1 MFIFLQ
7 LMGDES
13 ALSENRIVRDEWW
26 RDLRLALLR
35 SFLLFWNGGCWES
48 LVQSLIV
55 RTLTVDIPSSVEGLD
70 FS

>member
-26 RDLRLALLR
+26 RE
-35 SFLLFWNGGCWES
+35 LFWNGGCWES